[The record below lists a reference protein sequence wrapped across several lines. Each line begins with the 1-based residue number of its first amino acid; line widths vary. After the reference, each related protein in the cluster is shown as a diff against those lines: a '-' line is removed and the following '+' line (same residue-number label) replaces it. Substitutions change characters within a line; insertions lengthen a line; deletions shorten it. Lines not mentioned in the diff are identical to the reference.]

1 MSVFLLGLLTLAFGV
16 ATLVC
21 EVIDMVRRKS
31 IKLINIFCVMYSL
44 TYGFLT
50 SAILLSY
57 EFFETK
63 YTRIVYNND
72 MLNSLWLWSLLAFC
86 GYAIIRLV
94 YKIKLFTPQK
104 SLIKDD
110 DERQNAR
117 LMFTTVA
124 SLMIG
129 LVSMYLWAR
138 AYGGIFELIKVA
150 NAVRSGFEGT
160 TNSLAFFKHPARILT
175 FVSYATVVLIE
186 RNYKKVLSIALFSV
200 SFVASLLYLLAGD
213 GRMSMAMY
221 LVILFFVII
230 GVFKDN
236 INLGKTALIIVIMAV
251 AAIALMMAMDTIT
264 HYIRKGEIVEMSSEG
279 IVKDILDE
287 FAFVVVAGQ
296 NSANQFLTEGSP
308 FLIVHDIMYGVF
320 AWLPSSLKPGDFIN
334 IWNYNTELCNMYT
347 NMAGQWPTD
356 FVSTSIYTLGPIGI
370 FVFSA
375 FWGFV
380 IKFIDKKHIGNNNI
394 FFSVFYYVLSMSFLR
409 LVDYCMLYD
418 FVLCLF
424 YMFVAFVV
432 WKISGLFIV
441 KKSVTKR

>member
-1 MSVFLLGLLTLAFGV
+1 MSVFLLGLLTLIFGIV
-16 ATLVC
+16 TLVC
-21 EVIDMVRRKS
+21 EVVDVVRRKS

-44 TYGFLT
+44 SYGFLT

-57 EFFETK
+57 EFFEIK
-63 YTRIVYNND
+63 YTRIMYDDN
-72 MLNSLWLWSLLAFC
+72 MLNSLWFWSLLAFC

-94 YKIKLFTPQK
+94 YKIKLFTPK
-104 SLIKDD
+104 KILIKDD
-110 DERQNAR
+110 DDRQNAR
-117 LMFTTVA
+117 LMFTIVA
-124 SLMIG
+124 SLIIG
-129 LVSMYLWAR
+129 LTSMYLWAR

-150 NAVRSGFEGT
+150 NAVRSGFDGT
-160 TNSLAFFKHPARILT
+160 TNSLAFFKHPARIIT
-175 FVSYATVVLIE
+175 FASYATVVLIE
-186 RNYKKVLSIALFSV
+186 RKYKKFLSIALFAV
-200 SFVASLLYLLAGD
+200 SFVASILYLLAGD

-236 INLGKTALIIVIMAV
+236 INLGRTAIIIGLMAV

-264 HYIRKGEIVEMSSEG
+264 HYIRNGEIVDKSSDG

-287 FAFVVVAGQ
+287 FAFVLVAGQ

-308 FLIVHDIMYGVF
+308 FLIIHDIMYGVF
-320 AWLPSSLKPGDFIN
+320 AWLPTSLKPGDFIN
-334 IWNYNTELCNMYT
+334 IWNYNTDICNMYSH
-347 NMAGQWPTD
+347 MAGQWPTD

-375 FWGFV
+375 FWGCV
-380 IKFIDKKHIGNNNI
+380 IKFVDKKHVENNNI
-394 FFSVFYYVLSMSFLR
+394 FFTVFYYVLSMSFLR

-424 YMFVAFVV
+424 YMFVAFIV
-432 WKISGLFIV
+432 WKISGLLV
-441 KKSVTKR
+441 RKSKAKR